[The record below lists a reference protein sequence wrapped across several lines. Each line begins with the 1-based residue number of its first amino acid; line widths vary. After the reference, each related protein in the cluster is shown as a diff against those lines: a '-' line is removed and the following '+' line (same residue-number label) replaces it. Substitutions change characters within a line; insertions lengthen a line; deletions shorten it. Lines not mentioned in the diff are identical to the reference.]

1 MKIKT
6 AGDLLTASTRGW
18 GKGKEKI
25 VPSFFFLALRPRSC
39 SQCTR
44 VRDDFRIEKE
54 SNVCVQARTTGA

>member
-6 AGDLLTASTRGW
+6 AGDLLTASTRGS

-25 VPSFFFLALRPRSC
+25 VLSFFFLALRLRSR
-39 SQCTR
+39 SQFTR

-54 SNVCVQARTTGA
+54 SNVCVQARRTGA

>member
-6 AGDLLTASTRGW
+6 AGDLLTASTRGS

-25 VPSFFFLALRPRSC
+25 VLSFFFLALRLRSR
-39 SQCTR
+39 SQFTR

-54 SNVCVQARTTGA
+54 SNVCVQARTTGV